1 MDKNSETKP
10 AYRDRPFGSLN
21 GFPFLLAGI
30 AVMAL
35 GLYLLATGIHT
46 AIQPAAYGRAAAS
59 GVPSMTIGALLLIA
73 GFFVNAGTYQI
84 EPNEAVIV
92 TFFGAYKGTD
102 SSAGYRWAIPLYHR
116 QRISKRILTSASPTL
131 KVNDMTGSPIEIGA
145 AAVWRVSDA
154 AKAVLTVE
162 NFKKLV
168 EIQLETSLRKLASS
182 HPYDAR
188 TRDEKPVE
196 DGKEA
201 ERLPVTLLS
210 GGQVIADEFVT
221 ELSSR
226 LESAGIEIIEARI
239 THLAYAPEIAS
250 AMLRYQQAE
259 AVLAA
264 RRKIVEGAVEIVGET
279 IENLSKKKIDIDE
292 DKRAALV
299 NNLLVVLVSDRD
311 ATPVVNSGSVHG

>member
-1 MDKNSETKP
+1 MKTISELNDT
-10 AYRDRPFGSLN
+10 YRDRPFRSLN
-21 GFPFLLAGI
+21 GFPFLITGLAI
-30 AVMAL
+30 IAL
-35 GLYLLATGIHT
+35 GLYLLGTGIYT
-46 AIQPAAYGRAAAS
+46 AIQPAAYGRVVAS
-59 GVPSMTIGALLLIA
+59 GVPSMTLGAILAIA
-73 GFFVNAGTYQI
+73 GLFLNAGTYQI

-116 QRISKRILTSASPTL
+116 QSVSKRILTSASPTL
-131 KVNDMTGSPIEIGA
+131 KVNDLTGSPIEIGA

-188 TRDEKPVE
+188 TKDEKPIA

-201 ERLPVTLLS
+201 EKLPVTLLA
-210 GGQVIADEFVT
+210 GGQAVADEFVR
-221 ELSSR
+221 ELSAR

-259 AVLAA
+259 AVIAA
-264 RRKIVEGAVEIVGET
+264 RRKIVEGAVEIVDET
-279 IENLSKKKIDIDE
+279 ITNLKRKNIEIDAD
-292 DKRAALV
+292 RTAALV

-311 ATPVVNSGSVHG
+311 ATPVINSGTVHG